1 MHSAVSGHGAIE
13 PSALVSRRTGDTR
26 RTSWY
31 RTPSSRVLPVAC
43 TFVRN
48 KPRYALAY
56 ELYVNTVT
64 VYFKNF
70 KYVTE
75 VRDIDRTAA
84 EQANSKSVML
94 YTRNRSTQGP
104 ATLLLAL
111 RLPRL

>member
-56 ELYVNTVT
+56 ELYVR
-64 VYFKNF
+64 
-70 KYVTE
+70 YVTE

>member
-48 KPRYALAY
+48 KPLRVTAY
-56 ELYVNTVT
+56 VVT
-64 VYFKNF
+64 SYTLIRNR
-70 KYVTE
+70 E